1 MSNKTHICAACHTNQ
16 GQGDGYC
23 YNCGTQL
30 EAVRYCNS
38 CGVEAAPR
46 SKFCRE
52 CGEVLPAITKARSAG
67 AAPPRAQPPQSLNP
81 PQPVWLNEP
90 TPARAEPK
98 PAWLREP
105 EPAPPPVANISPP
118 AIAGAA
124 PLAPRP
130 QAAPVPISGAPLA
143 TPHEINPTRLAI
155 ASVLGLVATLALLN
169 GGFVFAIV
177 AFIIMLNV
185 GGASLSHVTA
195 NGLNKIIDT
204 MWESPAMRRRLLG
217 E

>member
-1 MSNKTHICAACHTNQ
+1 MSNNTHICPACDSNQ

-38 CGVEAAPR
+38 CGVEATPR

-52 CGEVLPAITKARSAG
+52 CGEVLPAITKASSA
-67 AAPPRAQPPQSLNP
+67 ATPPKAQPQSLTP

-90 TPARAEPK
+90 APARAEPK

-105 EPAPPPVANISPP
+105 EPAPPPIANISPP
-118 AIAGAA
+118 AISGAA

-130 QAAPVPISGAPLA
+130 QAAPVPISPAPLA
-143 TPHEINPTRLAI
+143 SPREINTTQLAI
-155 ASVLGLVATLALLN
+155 ASVLGLVATFALLS
-169 GGFVFAIV
+169 GGYPFAII
-177 AFIIMLNV
+177 AFIIMLNI
-185 GGASLSHVTA
+185 GGASLTHVAA
-195 NGLNKIIDT
+195 NGLDKIIDT